1 MAYATNSDVQ
11 QRLGTALY
19 VQLTDDAGSGSAD
32 EAVVTEA
39 RAYAEAEV
47 NSYLGRRFAVPV
59 DTSTHAELA
68 ALLRSMTL
76 DLVEHR
82 LHARRPPVP
91 PDIVQK
97 RSSAVHWLEAAARGN
112 VVLPAMTEVAGNSA
126 TGVEGQVTGAPRRAT
141 RVTLED
147 L

>member
-11 QRLGTALY
+11 QRIGAALY

-32 EAVVTEA
+32 EDVVTEA

-59 DTSTHAELA
+59 DVSEHAELA
-68 ALLRSMTL
+68 ALLRSLTL
-76 DLVEHR
+76 DLAEYR
-82 LHARRPPVP
+82 LHARRAPVP
-91 PDIVQK
+91 ADIVLK
-97 RSSAVHWLEAAARGN
+97 RAAAVHWLEAAARGD
-112 VVLPAMTEVAGNSA
+112 VVLPAAAEVSGNA
-126 TGVEGQVTGAPRRAT
+126 AIGVEGQVRGAPRRAT
-141 RVTLED
+141 RESLED